1 MTPTAS
7 RTFAP
12 ADLEVLCRDVVRRAG
27 ASEATAQALAVA
39 TVEAEQRKRPAV
51 GVRHL
56 LDYVT
61 ALRDGRLNGHPSPTL
76 TGSRPSALVAD
87 ADGGPAQ
94 LAFDLFLP
102 RLIDAAQ
109 SSGVAVLSLR
119 NAFTTGEL
127 GFYVRRLTTAG
138 LIGLVCG
145 NSPALVSVYGS
156 PGPVTGTNPL
166 AFGVP
171 QRSGSRAFDQAS
183 SATAWVNVRDA
194 AERGEPIPEG
204 WANDGDGEATTDATA
219 ALDGS
224 LLPFGGVKGA
234 NIAIMVEL
242 LATLAGGSFSL
253 DATGSSG
260 SEPPRLGLF
269 ALAIDPAAFDATALD
284 RVERHFARDDAS
296 GLESFGRPRE
306 PLTRI
311 DIEESLLERLAEA
324 AR

>member
-12 ADLEVLCRDVVRRAG
+12 AELEAFCSDLLRRAG
-27 ASEATAQALAVA
+27 ASEATALALAAA
-39 TVEAEQRKRPAV
+39 TVEAEQRGRPAV

-61 ALRDGRLNGHPSPTL
+61 ALRDGRLNAHASPAL
-76 TGSRPSALVAD
+76 IGARPSALVVD
-87 ADGGPAQ
+87 ADGGTAQ
-94 LAFDLFLP
+94 LAFERFLP
-102 RLIDAAQ
+102 DLVDAAE
-109 SSGVAVLSLR
+109 SSGVAVLSLN

-127 GFYVRRLTTAG
+127 GFYVRRLTAAG

-145 NSPALVSVYGS
+145 NSPALLSVYGS
-156 PGPVTGTNPL
+156 REPVTGTNPL

-171 QRSGSRAFDQAS
+171 QRSGARAFDQAS

-194 AERGEPIPEG
+194 AERAEPIPEG
-204 WANDGDGEATTDATA
+204 WATDRYGEPTTDAAA

-253 DATGSSG
+253 DATGG
-260 SEPPRLGLF
+260 VEGEPPRLGLF
-269 ALAIDPAAFDATALD
+269 ALAIDPTAFDAGALD
-284 RVERHFARDDAS
+284 RVEQHFARDDVP
-296 GLESFGRPRE
+296 GLPSFGRPRT
-306 PLTRI
+306 PLTLI
-311 DIEESLLERLAEA
+311 DIDESLLERLTAAAE
-324 AR
+324 